1 MTMIRRLNYLY
12 SATTERFYAVKKD
25 YRGFLQR
32 HYWGRKERP
41 IHAEGLQWKNIE
53 RVELILG
60 KGRLEVR
67 RTF

>member
-1 MTMIRRLNYLY
+1 MRGIRRVKYLY
-12 SATTERFYAVKKD
+12 SAKRERVYAVEND

-41 IHAEGLQWKNIE
+41 IYAEGLQWKNIE